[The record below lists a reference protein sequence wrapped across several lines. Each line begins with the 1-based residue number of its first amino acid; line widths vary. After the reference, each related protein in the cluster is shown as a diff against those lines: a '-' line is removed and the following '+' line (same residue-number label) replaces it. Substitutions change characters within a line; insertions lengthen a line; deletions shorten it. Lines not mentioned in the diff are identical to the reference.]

1 MIEKKWVFSP
11 VDPVAKN
18 KIQSTFS
25 CDELTAGLL
34 YQRSIITKDQAALFF
49 SPSASQIHDP
59 WIMKDMDKAVDR
71 LLLAIEQHEKILI
84 YGDYDVDGTTAV
96 AIFTQFLITIY
107 DRAQIDFYIPHRYRE
122 GYGLSQQ
129 GLDHANKNGYSLLV
143 TLDCGIKS
151 VEHIDWA
158 NKHGIDVIICDHH
171 LPDETLPQAHAILN
185 PKQPECPYPYKELC
199 GCGISYKFICALA
212 DRLNLDES
220 YSYAFIDLVAVAI
233 AADIVPITGEN
244 RVLCYF
250 GLEKINQ
257 SPSIGLQAI
266 LALSGKEK
274 KWTISDVVFQVAP
287 RVNAAGRMDDAR
299 KAVELFM
306 ETDPLNASVLSEALQ
321 IDNTDRKEADQQT
334 TLEALSIIENNPAY
348 ADQKSIVI
356 YQPHWKKG
364 IVGIVASRIIE
375 HHYKPTIVLTQSAN
389 GWTGSARSVEGFNL
403 YDAID
408 ACKAHLL
415 VYGGHFAAAGL
426 TVPDDSLS
434 AFCTAFESAVVER
447 ITDEQLIPK
456 LDISAVIDFRQVTEA
471 FYRFL
476 MRMEPYGPGNM
487 KPLFMT
493 RAVRNAGYS
502 KLVKGEHLK
511 LDLIQKGARLSGI
524 GFRLGHKKEIA
535 LGPEAY
541 DIVYTI
547 EENDFMGNRNLQ
559 LVVKDL
565 RLSQTRA

>member
-1 MIEKKWVFSP
+1 MIEKKLVYLP
-11 VDPVAKN
+11 VDPVAKK
-18 KIQSTFS
+18 KIQTTFS

-34 YQRSIITKDQAALFF
+34 YQRAIVSKEQAALFF
-49 SPSASQIHDP
+49 RPSANQIHDP
-59 WIMKDMDKAVDR
+59 WLMKDMDKAVNR
-71 LLLAIEQHEKILI
+71 ILQAIAQDEKILI

-96 AIFTQFLITIY
+96 AIFTQFLISIY
-107 DRAQIDFYIPHRYRE
+107 DREQIDFYIPHRYRE
-122 GYGLSQQ
+122 GYGLSLR
-129 GLDHANKNGYSLLV
+129 GLAYAKDNGYRLV
-143 TLDCGIKS
+143 ITLDCGIKS
-151 VEHIDWA
+151 IEQIDWA
-158 NKHGIDVIICDHH
+158 NEHGMDVIVGDHH
-171 LPDETLPQAHAILN
+171 LPDEILPRAHAILN

-199 GCGISYKFICALA
+199 GCGISYKLICALA
-212 DRLNLDES
+212 DRLNLDDS
-220 YSYAFIDLVAVAI
+220 HAQAFIDLVAVAI

-244 RVLCYF
+244 RALCHF

-257 SPSIGLQAI
+257 SPSTGLQAI

-306 ETDPLNASVLSEALQ
+306 ETDPQNASVLSQALQ
-321 IDNTDRKEADQQT
+321 SDNTDRKEADQHT
-334 TLEALSIIENNPAY
+334 TLEALEIIRGNPAY
-348 ADQKSIVI
+348 ADQKSIVV

-375 HHYKPTIVLTQSAN
+375 HHYKPTIVLTESAN

-408 ACKAHLL
+408 ACKTHLL

-426 TVPDDSLS
+426 TVPDESLD
-434 AFCTAFESAVVER
+434 AFCAAFESAVAER
-447 ITDEQLIPK
+447 ITEDQLIPK
-456 LDISAVIDFRQVTEA
+456 LDISAVIDFKQITET

-476 MRMEPYGPGNM
+476 LKMEPYGPGNM

-493 RAVRNAGYS
+493 RGVRNAGYS
-502 KLVKGEHLK
+502 KLVKEEHLK
-511 LDLIQKGARLSGI
+511 LDLIQDGKRMSGI
-524 GFRLGHKKEIA
+524 GFRLGHHKQIA
-535 LGPEAY
+535 MGSAPF

-547 EENDFMGNRNLQ
+547 EENDYMGNRNLQ
-559 LVVKDL
+559 LMVKDL
-565 RLSQTRA
+565 RPS

>member
-34 YQRSIITKDQAALFF
+34 YQRSIITKDQATLFF

-71 LLLAIEQHEKILI
+71 LLLAIEQNEKILI

-244 RVLCYF
+244 RVLCHF

-334 TLEALSIIENNPAY
+334 TLEALSIIENNPVY

-434 AFCTAFESAVVER
+434 AFCTAFESAVAER

-493 RAVRNAGYS
+493 RAVQNAGYS

-511 LDLIQKGARLSGI
+511 LDLIQKGTRLSGI
-524 GFRLGHKKEIA
+524 GFRLGHKKKIA
-535 LGPEAY
+535 LGPEPY